1 MPNNVAY
8 NLSSIIMDTFNNSIL
23 MTILVYDNLLFF
35 LDIKKEGIPLTAYSV
50 ATSIDNEPI
59 FDTID
64 KTKKTKK
71 LSSFIK
77 KLVGIKGRKQE

>member
-1 MPNNVAY
+1 MIMEFQFPY
-8 NLSSIIMDTFNNSIL
+8 NDNNSIL
-23 MTILVYDNLLFF
+23 MITIYDNLLFF

-77 KLVGIKGRKQE
+77 KLVGIKGRKHE

>member
-1 MPNNVAY
+1 MPGKVANNV
-8 NLSSIIMDTFNNSIL
+8 SSIIMETFYDSIL
-23 MTILVYDNLLFF
+23 MILIYDNLLFL
-35 LDIKKEGIPLTAYSV
+35 LDIKKEDIPLTAYSV

-77 KLVGIKGRKQE
+77 KLVGIKGRKHE